1 MKPIPLSLSVMTS
14 LALSAAAAAGEA
26 PNDAYLQSPSTG
38 RVVMDTYG
46 NCVRT
51 TAWSPEKMI
60 EGCGK
65 AAKPVP
71 VAAPAAP
78 PPVVAPAPRP
88 PLAVAPPPAPPP
100 AARPVAAAPKPK
112 VRTVTLQ
119 SDALFAFNSAFFKRE
134 GQPGDLEKL
143 AQRARDLSSVE
154 AVHIVGHTD
163 NIGSSAYN
171 QRLSER
177 RAASMRDFFVKSG
190 IDPAKITIM
199 GMGERSP
206 VADNAT
212 RDGRARNRRVVIM
225 FKGLEL
231 EK

>member
-1 MKPIPLSLSVMTS
+1 MKPIPLSISLVTS
-14 LALSAAAAAGEA
+14 LAFSASAAAEA
-26 PNDAYLQSPSTG
+26 SDAYLQSPSTG

-60 EGCGK
+60 EACGK
-65 AAKPVP
+65 LRPVP
-71 VAAPAAP
+71 VAVPAAP
-78 PPVVAPAPRP
+78 PPVLAPAPRP
-88 PLAVAPPPAPPP
+88 PLAVAPPPPPPP
-100 AARPVAAAPKPK
+100 AARPVTAAPKPK

-143 AQRARDLSSVE
+143 AQRASGLSSIE

-225 FKGLEL
+225 FKGLAL